1 MTKFQNSHL
10 ASPFLILC
18 LIPITALNSW
28 AIDATYQYYRF
39 TTTQTAGET
48 MIQVSEFDLINDG
61 NKVDYTN
68 LTVTNPGGNSPF
80 NEEPPKVIDGDTNT
94 KWLDFNIA
102 PLVFTFN
109 APVTIDS
116 YNFATAN
123 DSPGRTPISW
133 TFEGSDNG
141 ATWVAIDSRSSVTP
155 PGSFF
160 TFFDNAFEFTD
171 PSAPAITQFSSNNTI
186 LPATEGFNLTWT
198 SLNGISADLAPSPGP
213 VAASGNTVVNPPAD
227 TDTSYT
233 LTVNNG
239 AEFASED
246 LALRAVTQS
255 ASTYRYFRFTSLK
268 LRNGAVANSIQLS
281 EFRFS
286 NGGIPVVPSA
296 VANPGGDSPAGEEP
310 ANIIDGNDFSKW
322 LDFNR
327 QPLIFDFG
335 GPTAIDSYSLT
346 NGNDAPE
353 RDPVR
358 WVIEGSDDG
367 SSWSLVDNVSSF
379 DFPVPAV
386 RNTSFQTISFPV
398 PANAGGLPTGNFP
411 IVDSF
416 RADPSIQL
424 NGNDSD
430 LIWDVLLTDVV
441 SITPGVGN
449 NLPPTGV
456 ESISPASNTDSPYV
470 LTGNGSADTTT
481 TTVRSVAQGTA
492 EFRYLRFTPTK
503 VRSYETAVGVQLSEF
518 TFANTGGTV
527 TPASVINPSG
537 DNPVGQGASNLIDG
551 DTTTKWNDLN
561 EGRLI
566 FDLGSSTEITSYA
579 LITADNSPGLDPVR
593 WILEGS
599 NNQSSWTL
607 IDNVTAFDFGT
618 NSARESAAQSIAIP
632 VPAQVDPV
640 LFYDFESGLQGW
652 TNVLTSTIVGSSTEF
667 ASGGSPFVGAPGPV
681 GGTNSI
687 GPNPFGIGGGDT
699 ERDRSNETMLFR
711 SPEFYIVGD
720 GGLTAYLIGGQ
731 RLNDANPTSAV
742 SLPEASYSGLGQF
755 LGLGLRRVSDESY
768 VLTKERSGNSGIWE
782 EITITADELAT
793 TTTPGETYTL
803 DLIDYAEGG
812 WGWVGMDSVSIPGI
826 EAQVAPTTPLQIV
839 NVVHTDTGNNILVD
853 LAFTSREGRSYSV
866 FSTNDLALPLTSWI
880 ELNDDVPAAAGESTT
895 VFTVNFN
902 TLGLPLDDYQ
912 FFVVAENP

>member
-1 MTKFQNSHL
+1 MKKSQTSRMAF
-10 ASPFLILC
+10 PFSILC
-18 LIPITALNSW
+18 LIPITALNTW
-28 AIDATYQYYRF
+28 AADATYQYYRF

-48 MIQVSEFDLINDG
+48 LIQVSEFDLIDGG

-68 LTVTNPGGNSPF
+68 LTVTNPGGNSPA
-80 NEEPPKVIDGDTNT
+80 NEDPPKIIDGDTNT

-109 APVTIDS
+109 GPVTIDS

-123 DSPGRTPISW
+123 DALGRTPISW
-133 TFEGSDNG
+133 TFEGSSDG
-141 ATWVAIDSRSSVTP
+141 AVWVEIDSRSLVTP

-160 TFFDNAFEFTD
+160 TFFDNAFELPD
-171 PSAPAITQFSSNNTI
+171 LSAPAITQFSSDNII
-186 LPATEGFNLTWT
+186 LPATEGFDLTWT
-198 SLNGISADLAPSPGP
+198 SLNGISADLAPSLGA

-239 AEFASED
+239 AASAAKD
-246 LALRAVTQS
+246 LTLRAVTQS
-255 ASTYRYFRFTSLK
+255 ASTHRYFRFTSLK
-268 LRNGAVANSIQLS
+268 LRGGAAANSIQLS

-286 NGGIPVVPSA
+286 NGGTLVVPSA
-296 VANPGGDSPAGEEP
+296 VANPGGDSPAGEGT
-310 ANIIDGNDFSKW
+310 ANLIDGNDLSKW

-327 QPLIFDFG
+327 QPLVFDFG
-335 GPTAIDSYSLT
+335 SPTDIDAYSLT
-346 NGNDAPE
+346 TGNDAPE

-358 WVIEGSDDG
+358 WIIEGSDDG

-379 DFPVPAV
+379 DFPVTEV
-386 RNTSFQTISFPV
+386 RNASFQATSFPV
-398 PANAGGLPTGNFP
+398 PANAGVLPTGNFP
-411 IVDSF
+411 IVGSF

-424 NGNDSD
+424 NGNDSN
-430 LIWDVLLTDVV
+430 LIWDVLLTDGV
-441 SITPGVGN
+441 SITPSGGN
-449 NLPPTGV
+449 NLLPTGMQ
-456 ESISPASNTDSPYV
+456 SISPASNTDSPYV
-470 LTGNGSADTTT
+470 LTSNGSTDTTT
-481 TTVRSVAQGTA
+481 ATVRSVAQGTA
-492 EFRYLRFTPTK
+492 EFRYLRYTPTK

-518 TFANTGGTV
+518 TFANTVGAI
-527 TPASVINPSG
+527 TPASVVNPDG
-537 DNPVGQGASNLIDG
+537 DNPAGQGASNLIDG
-551 DTTTKWNDLN
+551 NTTTKWNDLN

-566 FDLGSSTEITSYA
+566 FDLGSSTAITSYA

-599 NNQSSWTL
+599 NNQSSWAL

-618 NSARESAAQSIAIP
+618 NSARESAAQSSAIP

-667 ASGGSPFVGAPGPV
+667 ASGGSPFAGAPGPV

-687 GPNPFGIGGGDT
+687 GPDPFGIGGGDT

-711 SPEFYIVGD
+711 SPEFNIVG
-720 GGLTAYLIGGQ
+720 GGSLTAYLIGGQ

-742 SLPEASYSGLGQF
+742 FLPAASNSGLGQF
-755 LGLGLRRVSDESY
+755 LGLGLRRVSDDSY
-768 VLTKERSGNSGIWE
+768 VLTKERSANGGVWE

-793 TTTPGETYTL
+793 TTTPGEAYTL

-826 EAQVAPTTPLQIV
+826 KVPITPLQIV
-839 NVVHTDTGNNILVD
+839 DVVHTDTGNNILVD
-853 LAFTSREGRSYSV
+853 LTFTSKEGRSYSV
-866 FSTNDLALPLTSWI
+866 FSTSDLSLPLTSWT
-880 ELNDDVPAAAGESTT
+880 ELNDDVSAAEGESTT

-902 TLGLPLDDYQ
+902 TELLPLDEHQ
-912 FFVVAENP
+912 FFVVVENP